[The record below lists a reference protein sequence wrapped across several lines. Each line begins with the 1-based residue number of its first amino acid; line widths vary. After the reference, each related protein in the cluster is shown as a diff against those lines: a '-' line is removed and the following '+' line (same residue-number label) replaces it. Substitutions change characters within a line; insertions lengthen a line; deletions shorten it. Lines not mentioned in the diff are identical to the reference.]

1 MDSMYEILL
10 TLPLFS
16 GVSREK
22 VSSIVGSTK
31 LHFLKYTPGETVV
44 RAGEN
49 CTHIKFV
56 ISGSVRSTV
65 SNVGNRFA
73 VSQTLVGPDVI
84 SPEFLF
90 GRTTVY
96 PCDVTAIDTVG
107 ILQIAK
113 ADYLNILSNDRV
125 FLLNYLNKLS
135 MFAQKGID
143 GILSFTQGSLEE
155 RFAYWIIAL
164 TQRSGRDITLTCRQ
178 RDLNALFGVQRS
190 SFIAML
196 DGLKERGVIDYRPGE
211 INMLD
216 RGALESML
224 SVDRF

>member
-1 MDSMYEILL
+1 TMDSMYDILL
-10 TLPLFS
+10 TLPLFN
-16 GVSREK
+16 GASREK
-22 VSSIVGSTK
+22 LSEIAGSTK
-31 LHFLKYTPGETVV
+31 LHFLKYTPGEKIVT
-44 RAGEN
+44 AGES

-65 SNVGNRFA
+65 SNVGERFS
-73 VSQTLVGPDVI
+73 VSQTLAAPDVI

-90 GRTTVY
+90 GRSTLY
-96 PCDVTAIDTVG
+96 PCDVVAVDTAG

-113 ADYLNILSNDRV
+113 TDYLNILSSDRV

-143 GILSFTQGSLEE
+143 GILSFTQGSLDE

-164 TQRSGRDITLTCRQ
+164 TQRSGRDITLTCKQ

-196 DGLKERGVIDYRPGE
+196 DGLKERGVIDYRPGI
-211 INMLD
+211 INILD
-216 RGALESML
+216 RGALEQML
-224 SVDRF
+224 SAQD

>member
-1 MDSMYEILL
+1 MDSMYDILL
-10 TLPLFS
+10 TLPLFN
-16 GVSREK
+16 GASREK
-22 VSSIVGSTK
+22 LSEIAGSTK
-31 LHFLKYTPGETVV
+31 LHFLKYTPGEKIVT
-44 RAGEN
+44 AGES

-65 SNVGNRFA
+65 SNVGERFS
-73 VSQTLVGPDVI
+73 VSQTLAAPDVI

-90 GRTTVY
+90 GRSTLY
-96 PCDVTAIDTVG
+96 PCDVVAVDTAG

-113 ADYLNILSNDRV
+113 TDYLNILSSDRV

-143 GILSFTQGSLEE
+143 GILSFTQGSLDE

-164 TQRSGRDITLTCRQ
+164 TQRSGRDITLTCKQ

-196 DGLKERGVIDYRPGE
+196 DGLKERGVIDYRPGI
-211 INMLD
+211 INILD
-216 RGALESML
+216 RGALEGML
-224 SVDRF
+224 SARG